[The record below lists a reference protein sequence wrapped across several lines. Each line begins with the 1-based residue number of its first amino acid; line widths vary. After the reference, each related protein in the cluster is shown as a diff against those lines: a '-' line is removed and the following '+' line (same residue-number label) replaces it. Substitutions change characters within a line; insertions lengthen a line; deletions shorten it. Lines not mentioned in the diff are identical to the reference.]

1 MKKSLILLPLLAL
14 AVASCTIGGGGSKKR
29 KSSSEPAPT
38 TTAAPSDPTSEPT
51 SHPTGLSTTATPTS
65 EPGPTGISTTTPA
78 PTSTPTSAP
87 TSSGIPAFGE
97 YHQIATEAEMKAG
110 DDFLFGC
117 YDENGQHVFL
127 DGSMIATYYPSAQ
140 AKTVEA
146 AIKFKVEASGKGYTI
161 KATSGSVTGKYLT
174 IAVSSDGAHVNA
186 SYSANPVVWE
196 FVSAD
201 DHGNIANTVGV
212 KVQQGDYDPQYEILA
227 QQSGKQTLA
236 PTYWKYWS
244 TNAVGRLYTK

>member
-14 AVASCTIGGGGSKKR
+14 AVASCTIGGGGGKKR
-29 KSSSEPAPT
+29 RSSSTEPTQT
-38 TTAAPSDPTSEPT
+38 TTVDPTSDPTSAPT
-51 SHPTGLSTTATPTS
+51 SAPTSTPTS
-65 EPGPTGISTTTPA
+65 APTSTPTSA

-87 TSSGIPAFGE
+87 TSSGIPAFGD

-146 AIKFKVEASGKGYTI
+146 AIKFKVEASGNGYTI
-161 KATSGSVTGKYLT
+161 KATSGSVTGKYLAIT
-174 IAVSSDGAHVNA
+174 VSSDGAHVNA
-186 SYSANPVVWE
+186 SYSADPVVWE

-212 KVQQGDYDPQYEILA
+212 KVQQGEYDPQYEILA